1 MRKGRRVSGHLYK
14 RAGSS
19 IWWVKWQSG
28 KKPYYQSTGET
39 SKPKAREKADQ
50 ILDPFK
56 AQEEA
61 DTLATIVARMR
72 KEESVAQKTADITNR
87 IKLSEVWRRFPYDRS
102 QPRRARG
109 QVRALSPMNIAQNK
123 RDWEQFVD
131 WAAEH
136 HKTAKAMQ
144 DVTPEIAQSYS
155 DYLFNR
161 KKVTAGR
168 HNKLI
173 TTCNVMYRLAK
184 VPSPFAEVTK
194 YKLPKEAEHREP
206 FTVEQVQKLIGAAE
220 GELRGL
226 LTVLYFTG
234 LRAGDAVQLQ
244 HKNRVVVQKI
254 GSAPVRK
261 IFLKTA
267 KTGAD
272 INIIEHPLL
281 TKMLAEVCGDSTKGP
296 LFPELAAAYQ
306 RDPHLIIKRF
316 NRLMARAFGKD
327 FERTEERTGIGVL
340 AIARFGMHSF
350 RHSLA
355 THCATAGVPIAI
367 VQKWLGHAS
376 SMITRAYQ
384 HVGTEDQER
393 VVAAIPKLALPG
405 FEGDII
411 EAEVVEVKT
420 GAGDELFPTWVVQ
433 QLQTMTSKNWKL
445 VRDAMLAKS
454 KPANPRAKGAKQS
467 SIEKE
472 PSVGKKMALHS
483 P

>member
-14 RAGSS
+14 RTGSS
-19 IWWVKWQSG
+19 VWWVKWQSG
-28 KKPYYQSTGET
+28 KKQFYQTTGET
-39 SKPKAREKADQ
+39 SKPKARQKADQ

-61 DTLATIVARMR
+61 DTLATVVARMK

-102 QPRRARG
+102 QPKRARG
-109 QVRALSPMNIAQNK
+109 QIRALSPMNVEQNK
-123 RDWEQFVD
+123 RDWTQFVD
-131 WAAEH
+131 WMAKHHAAV
-136 HKTAKAMQ
+136 KAMQ
-144 DVTPEIAQSYS
+144 DVTPAIAQSYS
-155 DYLFNR
+155 DYLYNR

-194 YKLPKEAEHREP
+194 YELPKEAEHREP
-206 FTVEQVQKLIGAAE
+206 FTVEQVQKLIGVAE
-220 GELRGL
+220 GEMRGL
-226 LTVLYFTG
+226 LAVLYFTG

-244 HKNRVVVQKI
+244 HKNRVVVQKN
-254 GSAPVRK
+254 GGTPVRK

-281 TKMLAEVCGDSTKGP
+281 TKMLAEISGDSGKGP

-306 RDPHLIIKRF
+306 SDPHLIIKRF
-316 NRLMARAFGKD
+316 NRLMTRAFGKD
-327 FERTEERTGIGVL
+327 FERTEKRTGSGVL

-355 THCATAGVPIAI
+355 SHCATAGVPIAI

-384 HVGTEDQER
+384 HIGTEDQER

-405 FEGDII
+405 LEGDII
-411 EAEVVEVKT
+411 EVEAVEVK
-420 GAGDELFPTWVVQ
+420 AESGDEPLPSWAAQ
-433 QLQTMTSKNWKL
+433 KLQSMSAKNWMK
-445 VRDAMLAKS
+445 VRASMLAKS
-454 KPANPRAKGAKQS
+454 NPKLLRAENAPVVGRG
-467 SIEKE
+467 SID
-472 PSVGKKMALHS
+472 KK
-483 P
+483 

>member
-1 MRKGRRVSGHLYK
+1 MRKGRKVSGHLYT

-19 IWWVKWQSG
+19 VWWVKWQSG
-28 KKPYYQSTGET
+28 KKQFYQTTGET
-39 SKPKAREKADQ
+39 SKPKARQKADQ

-61 DTLATIVARMR
+61 DTLATVVARMK
-72 KEESVAQKTADITNR
+72 KEESVAQKTAEITNR

-131 WAAEH
+131 WMAEH
-136 HKTAKAMQ
+136 HETAKAMQ
-144 DVTPEIAQSYS
+144 DVTPAIAQSYS
-155 DYLFNR
+155 DYLYNR

-184 VPSPFAEVTK
+184 IPSPFAEVTK
-194 YKLPKEAEHREP
+194 YELPKEAEHREP
-206 FTVEQVQKLIGAAE
+206 FTVEQVQKLIGVAE
-220 GELRGL
+220 GEMRGL
-226 LTVLYFTG
+226 LAVLYFTG

-244 HKNRVVVQKI
+244 HKNRVVVQKN

-281 TKMLAEVCGDSTKGP
+281 TKVLAEISGDSGKGP

-316 NRLMARAFGKD
+316 NRLMTRAFGKD
-327 FERTEERTGIGVL
+327 FDRTEKRTGSGVL

-411 EAEVVEVKT
+411 EAEVVEFKAET
-420 GAGDELFPTWVVQ
+420 GDEPLPAWVVQ
-433 QLQTMTSKNWKL
+433 QLQTMTPKNWKL
-445 VRDAMLAKS
+445 IRSAMLEKS
-454 KPANPRAKGAKQS
+454 KQGIYKPEASKCPPPIRKPA
-467 SIEKE
+467 I
-472 PSVGKKMALHS
+472 GKK
-483 P
+483 